1 MWILD
6 SCARSGIELWDRD
19 GGTRYTC
26 IPKEPQFYLHL
37 PDPHAHRQM
46 LEALE
51 SSYPVRECTFRT
63 VFGELTGYRI
73 TAGRDVAEAIERQS
87 RQSARLY
94 NVDIRPDQ
102 KYLAEHGLFPCGHP
116 CESRFSPDIVH
127 DLREMRVRIPGIPG
141 KTVQISSVDVTI
153 EREEHLAGTE
163 RNVLSDLTSCIDAT
177 DPDVI
182 LFPHA
187 DTWMAHLVRK
197 ARDYGLKAPFSRS
210 GKYRTL
216 DSRSYWSYGRVE
228 HRKGA
233 LIPDGRLLVDT
244 DQSFVY
250 REGGLA
256 GVLLTARLTGLSP
269 NLTSRFT
276 PGTLV
281 SGYEVYGAL
290 MQGIA
295 IPFRKSEAECVRRVA
310 ALKAADRGGM
320 MFQPVAGLYEQ
331 VCQIDFTSLYPA
343 IIVQSNLS
351 PETIGHQKRRGFL
364 PGVLE
369 PLLQLR
375 IRTKQMKQ
383 DDSRYKGIDSV
394 LKWMLVTCFGYT
406 GYKNAKFGRI
416 EVHEAITARSREILL
431 QTKHL
436 AEETGFSVI
445 HGIVDSL
452 WVKGGDPRALKALV
466 EREIR
471 LSTEL
476 EQYDWLVFLP
486 LADGSG
492 AYTRYYGR
500 LDDGSIKVRGI
511 AARRHDT
518 PEYIR
523 RMQQEQLTL
532 MAGAADLA
540 ALAGTEDDVSAIHR
554 AYVQGLATAKPE
566 EMVIH
571 KRISR
576 LTYANRCL
584 EGAAVQAYLAGGID
598 ISPGMKIG
606 YVVRDALHYG
616 VDPEGYPASF
626 DRAYYRE
633 LLEKAWGEIAFVFR
647 QIPEK
652 NKKPARVLAG
662 GSRGTLPA

>member
-19 GGTRYTC
+19 GGTRCEY
-26 IPKEPQFYLHL
+26 IPEEPEFYLHL
-37 PDPHAHRQM
+37 PDPHAHREM
-46 LEALE
+46 LAALE

-63 VFGELTGYRI
+63 VSGELAGYRI
-73 TAGRDVAEAIERQS
+73 TAGRDVAGAIERQS

-94 NVDIRPDQ
+94 NVDVRLDQ

-116 CESRFSPDIVH
+116 HESRFSPDIAH
-127 DLREMRVRIPGIPG
+127 DLREIHVRIPGIPG
-141 KTVQISSVDVTI
+141 KTAPISSVDVTVEHE
-153 EREEHLAGTE
+153 ERFTGTE
-163 RNVLSDLTSCIDAT
+163 CEILSDLTGCIDAT

-187 DTWMAHLVRK
+187 DIWMAHLVRK
-197 ARDYGLKAPFSRS
+197 ARDYGIEAPFSRS
-210 GKYRTL
+210 GKFRTL
-216 DSRSYWSYGRVE
+216 DSRSYWSYGRME
-228 HRKGA
+228 HRNGA
-233 LIPDGRLLVDT
+233 FIPDGRLLVDT
-244 DQSFVY
+244 EQSFVY

-281 SGYEVYGAL
+281 SGYEVFGAL

-295 IPFRKSEAECVRRVA
+295 IPFRKSEPECVRRVG
-310 ALKAADRGGM
+310 ALRAADRGGM
-320 MFQPVAGLYEQ
+320 MFQPVAGIYEQ

-351 PETIGHQKRRGFL
+351 PETIGHPERRGFL

-369 PLLQLR
+369 PLLLLR
-375 IRTKQMKQ
+375 IRTKRMKR
-383 DDSRYKGIDSV
+383 DDGRYKGIDSV

-436 AEETGFSVI
+436 AEETGFSVL

-452 WVKGGDPRALKALV
+452 WVKGRDPHALKVLV

-471 LSTEL
+471 LFTEL

-523 RMQQEQLTL
+523 RMQQEQLTV
-532 MAGAADLA
+532 MAGAANLA
-540 ALAGTEDDVSAIHR
+540 ALAATEDAVSAIHR
-554 AYVQGLATAKPE
+554 TYVQGLAAAKPE
-566 EMVIH
+566 DMVIH

-576 LTYANRCL
+576 LAYIHRCL
-584 EGAAVQAYLAGGID
+584 EGAAVQEYLAKGMD

-606 YVVRDALHYG
+606 YVVRDARHYG
-616 VDPEGYPASF
+616 VDPEESPSSF
-626 DRAYYRE
+626 DRAYYWD

-652 NKKPARVLAG
+652 NKQSARTLASA
-662 GSRGTLPA
+662 SRGKLSA

>member
-6 SCARSGIELWDRD
+6 TCTRSGIELWDRD
-19 GGTRYTC
+19 RGTRCEC
-26 IPKEPQFYLHL
+26 IPVEPQFYLHL
-37 PDPHAHRQM
+37 PDSHMHREM

-51 SSYPVRECTFRT
+51 SRYPFRECTFRT
-63 VFGELTGYRI
+63 VFGELAGYRI

-87 RQSARLY
+87 LQSAQLY
-94 NVDIRPDQ
+94 NVDIRLDQ
-102 KYLAEHGLFPCGHP
+102 KYLAEHGLFPCGYPH
-116 CESRFSPDIVH
+116 ESRFSPDIVH
-127 DLREMRVRIPGIPG
+127 DLREIRVRIPGLPG
-141 KTVQISSVDVTI
+141 KTSQISSVHVTF
-153 EREEHLAGTE
+153 EREEHFTGTE
-163 RNVLSDLTSCIDAT
+163 RDVLADLIGCIDVT

-197 ARDYGLKAPFSRS
+197 ARDYGLNAPFSRN
-210 GKYRTL
+210 GKFRVL
-216 DSRSYWSYGRVE
+216 DSRSYWSYGRVK
-228 HRKGA
+228 HRNGA
-233 LIPDGRLLVDT
+233 MIPDGRLLIDT
-244 DQSFVY
+244 EHSFVF
-250 REGGLA
+250 REGGLP

-269 NLTSRFT
+269 NLASRFT

-295 IPFRKSEAECVRRVA
+295 IPFRKSEPECVRKVA

-331 VCQIDFTSLYPA
+331 VCQIDFTSLYPS
-343 IIVQSNLS
+343 IIVQFNLS
-351 PETIGHQKRRGFL
+351 PETIGHPEKQGFL

-375 IRTKQMKQ
+375 IRTKQMKR
-383 DDSRYKGIDSV
+383 DDGRYNGIDSV

-431 QTKHL
+431 RAKHL
-436 AEETGFSVI
+436 AETTGFSVI
-445 HGIVDSL
+445 HGIVDCL
-452 WVKGGDPRALKALV
+452 WVKGGDPAALKTLV
-466 EREIR
+466 ERETR
-471 LSTEL
+471 LFTEL
-476 EQYDWLVFLP
+476 EQYNWLVFLP

-518 PEYIR
+518 PEYLR
-523 RMQQEQLTL
+523 LMQQEMLTV
-532 MAGAADLA
+532 MAGAADLK
-540 ALAGTEDDVSAIHR
+540 ALAGTEEHVSTVHR
-554 AYVQGLATAKPE
+554 AYMQGLATAKAE
-566 EMVIH
+566 DMVIH

-576 LTYANRCL
+576 LTYAHRCL
-584 EGAAVQAYLAGGID
+584 EGAAVQAYLD
-598 ISPGMKIG
+598 EDREISPGMKIG
-606 YVVRDALHYG
+606 YVVRDARHYR
-616 VDPEGYPASF
+616 VDPEWNATMF
-626 DRAYYRE
+626 DCAYYRD
-633 LLEKAWGEIAFVFR
+633 LLEKAWGEIAFVFGEL
-647 QIPEK
+647 PKK
-652 NKKPARVLAG
+652 NKKSAPALAG
-662 GSRGTLPA
+662 ISRGTLPA